1 MNEIFNN
8 RVQKQLNKVFSKIE
22 RRGFN
27 RDQMLERLNT
37 SFESKKKEF
46 RESEGDREWFIA
58 CQGMEAYED
67 RNLIVEGYRIIDEGL
82 LVAQFV
88 IPGDL
93 FWPLLTDR
101 GMR

>member
-8 RVQKQLNKVFSKIE
+8 RVQQKLKKAFSKIE

-27 RDQMLERLNT
+27 REQILERLNI

-46 RESEGDREWFIA
+46 KESEGDREWFLA

-67 RNLIVEGYRIIDEGL
+67 RNLTVEGYRIINEGL

-88 IPGDL
+88 IPGVC
-93 FWPLLTDR
+93 F
-101 GMR
+101 GHY